1 VGLVELLSYSG
12 PVTSIL
18 LYDLEA
24 RPMSGDIELATLVLS
39 LGLFLSNI
47 ISSAA
52 LVVAARQ
59 IAKGLRTGNQKLN

>member
-1 VGLVELLSYSG
+1 
-12 PVTSIL
+12 
-18 LYDLEA
+18 
-24 RPMSGDIELATLVLS
+24 MSGDIELATLVLS